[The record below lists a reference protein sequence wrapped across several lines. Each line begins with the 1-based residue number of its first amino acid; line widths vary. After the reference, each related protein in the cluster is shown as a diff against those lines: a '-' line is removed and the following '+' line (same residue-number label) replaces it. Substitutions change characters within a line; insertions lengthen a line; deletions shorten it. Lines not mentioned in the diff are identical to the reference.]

1 MSKIVVNLFQSA
13 TEAERVKQELVRA
26 GYSANNM
33 RVVTN
38 NETSAA
44 AASGAGTS
52 TTTEGGFGATI
63 SNFFKS
69 LTGGDEAD
77 EGHFTEGLQKGGA
90 LLSATVADG
99 QERQVADL
107 LENYGGQEVDG
118 QPVRATSPV
127 GKTASPAVSEGG
139 SVPIVQEEMT
149 VGKRQV
155 QRGGVRVYSH
165 LVETPVEQNIQLH
178 EEHVRVDRQAANRPA
193 GEADFAAFKEGTI
206 ELTETAEE
214 AVVSKNAR
222 VVEEITVGKQSSE
235 STQTIRDSVRHTE
248 VEVEQLA
255 SKAAPASS
263 YSDSDFRNHF
273 AANYGT
279 TGKQYEAYAPAY
291 RYGQTLGS
299 DPRYTSSNWSAVE
312 ANAQKDWASKG
323 TGKWED
329 FKGAVQQGWNKTRDT
344 VSSKN

>member
-1 MSKIVVNLFQSA
+1 MSKTVVNLFSST
-13 TEAERVKQELVRA
+13 TEAERVKQELVKA
-26 GYSANNM
+26 GYSANDM
-33 RVVTN
+33 RVMTN

-44 AASGAGTS
+44 GANTPAPN
-52 TTTEGGFGATI
+52 EGGFGATI

-69 LTGGDEAD
+69 LTGAD
-77 EGHFTEGLQKGGA
+77 ETDHGHFTEGLQKGGT
-90 LLSATVADG
+90 LLSITVADG
-99 QERQVADL
+99 QEHQVADL
-107 LENYGGQEVDG
+107 LENYGGQDVDD
-118 QPVRATSPV
+118 QPVRATSLA
-127 GKTASPAVSEGG
+127 GKTASSTESQGG

-165 LVETPVEQNIQLH
+165 LVETPVQENIRLH
-178 EEHVRVDRQAANRPA
+178 EEHVNVDRHTTNRPA
-193 GEADFAAFKEGTI
+193 SEADFAAFKEGTI

-214 AVVSKNAR
+214 AVVSKSAR

-248 VEVEQLA
+248 IEVEQLA
-255 SKAAPASS
+255 SKTPNSS
-263 YSDSDFRNHF
+263 AYSDSDFRNHF

-279 TGKQYEAYAPAY
+279 TGKQYDAYAPAY
-291 RYGQTLGS
+291 QYGHTLAG
-299 DPRYTSSNWSAVE
+299 DPRYSSNNWSDVE